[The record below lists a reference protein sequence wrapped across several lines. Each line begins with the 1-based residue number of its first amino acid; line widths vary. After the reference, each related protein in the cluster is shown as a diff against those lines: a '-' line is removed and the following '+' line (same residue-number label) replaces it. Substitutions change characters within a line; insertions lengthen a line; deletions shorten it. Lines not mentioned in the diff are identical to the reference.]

1 MRLGILHHVCG
12 EHEWDG
18 GMCSHGP
25 LTEIEGGKEFL
36 PMTSKAAKELQKIV
50 LDREWLKSLEHY
62 VRFRYGF
69 FRISVVLITLETL
82 SVMSS
87 TSYNVYNNL
96 HFIWTEAIKINF
108 LPIFLFPLTFSS

>member
-1 MRLGILHHVCG
+1 MWLGILHHVCG
-12 EHEWDG
+12 QHEWDG

-25 LTEIEGGKEFL
+25 LTEIEGGKEYL
-36 PMTSKAAKELQKIV
+36 PMTSKAAKELRKIV